1 MYRQEKHRKFKQE
14 TVNKLVRREKS
25 IYKKYNQETESDIKK
40 KKEKEKK
47 KGTPADTRIDFN
59 INP

>member
-25 IYKKYNQETESDIKK
+25 IYKKYNQETERDI
-40 KKEKEKK
+40 KEKEK
-47 KGTPADTRIDFN
+47 GDTSRHKD
-59 INP
+59 